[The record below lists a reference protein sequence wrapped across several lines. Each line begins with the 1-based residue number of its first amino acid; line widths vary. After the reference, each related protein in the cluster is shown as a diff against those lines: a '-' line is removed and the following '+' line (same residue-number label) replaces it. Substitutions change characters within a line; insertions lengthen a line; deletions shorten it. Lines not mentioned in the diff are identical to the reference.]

1 VTHGRLAAEFV
12 TAMEHVVGPQ
22 DAIEAI
28 CIGPDDNMEGRRKD
42 IAAAIQKVDQGQG
55 VIILTDLFGG
65 TPSNLAISLMK
76 TENVEVIAGVNL
88 PMLIRRE
95 GSGPQVHLGRE
106 RDPRR
111 GRCLTAVSRQV
122 AITNQRGLHARASA
136 KFVNLASQI
145 DAKIE
150 VEKDGHRV
158 CGTSIMGLMMLGA
171 AMGDSVIIH
180 VEGEEADAALVQLV
194 ELVDGKFGEE

>member
-1 VTHGRLAAEFV
+1 
-12 TAMEHVVGPQ
+12 
-22 DAIEAI
+22 
-28 CIGPDDNMEGRRKD
+28 
-42 IAAAIQKVDQGQG
+42 
-55 VIILTDLFGG
+55 
-65 TPSNLAISLMK
+65 
-76 TENVEVIAGVNL
+76 
-88 PMLIRRE
+88 
-95 GSGPQVHLGRE
+95 
-106 RDPRR
+106 
-111 GRCLTAVSRQV
+111 LTAVSRQV

-180 VEGEEADAALVQLV
+180 VEGDEADAALVQLV
-194 ELVDGKFGEE
+194 ELVEGKFGEE